1 MRRAAVSALLVL
13 LAAPLTLPGTA
24 AQQEPAS
31 SLLPPEVAAKEAATE
46 EAPKTFEWGGAVS
59 ILANA
64 ASGAAFG
71 SPDQPD
77 PGSDYFWGE
86 GYVSIGLTWRPA
98 GWVTIDAAG
107 GASFTLGDDVYGSD
121 TDGKALVE
129 RLSVAFPDIGGSGIS
144 ITAGRQNLKIGDGFL
159 VSDGYRDEKTAGY
172 LVPFSFFDALV
183 VDWEREG
190 FAVKALGG
198 LLGNTTY
205 DYSQED
211 GYFGGADLS
220 WSKGEE
226 GPGLGVLYLARAD
239 SGPLDNDAE
248 ALSVRGSL
256 PVGPVTFNGEYAW
269 EFGSIGPSTYDASAW
284 NAAVR
289 WTLPSEFESYLR
301 LRYAFFSGDDP
312 RTEDQEAYYAWF
324 YGKDGWSE
332 WYIGE
337 LVGSTLNDNTDEK
350 VLWLE
355 GAWSPSDV
363 LILRA
368 LVHRIWVDTGAYHE
382 VPEGAGNEFADELD
396 LNFEWTINDSWGLWG
411 YLGWARPLDAA
422 KASYGDDSFLGGAV
436 VLDWTF

>member
-1 MRRAAVSALLVL
+1 MGVR
-13 LAAPLTLPGTA
+13 
-24 AQQEPAS
+24 
-31 SLLPPEVAAKEAATE
+31 
-46 EAPKTFEWGGAVS
+46 
-59 ILANA
+59 
-64 ASGAAFG
+64 
-71 SPDQPD
+71 
-77 PGSDYFWGE
+77 
-86 GYVSIGLTWRPA
+86 
-98 GWVTIDAAG
+98 IDR
-107 GASFTLGDDVYGSD
+107 
-121 TDGKALVE
+121 DG
-129 RLSVAFPDIGGSGIS
+129 P
-144 ITAGRQNLKIGDGFL
+144 
-159 VSDGYRDEKTAGY
+159 
-172 LVPFSFFDALV
+172 
-183 VDWEREG
+183 
-190 FAVKALGG
+190 
-198 LLGNTTY
+198 
-205 DYSQED
+205 
-211 GYFGGADLS
+211 
-220 WSKGEE
+220 
-226 GPGLGVLYLARAD
+226 
-239 SGPLDNDAE
+239 
-248 ALSVRGSL
+248 
-256 PVGPVTFNGEYAW
+256 
-269 EFGSIGPSTYDASAW
+269 YDASAW

-312 RTEDQEAYYAWF
+312 GTEDQEGYYSWF